1 MRVNFTLRE
10 KHKEWYCCV
19 SFKGENGKRKE
30 RWVPLKI
37 MVKEDRKKEA
47 KKLVEELS
55 APGAFNLESV
65 NATNQTLA
73 RLGLYLY
80 DANWRIIHDG
90 ALVVSSPKLGR
101 PPIYPQEHDMTP
113 EQIKEAVL
121 NIKRGK
127 KIYFGDFMIL
137 WYNIHKEGL
146 APATVSTMRSHVFHS
161 VGPWFNEHK
170 VTLTGIQ
177 PEDIEAFYRERAQ
190 YVGSNTLRHYHGTIR
205 SALQYAFKRG
215 YIVNNIADRAE
226 KPKKTIFKGNFYNE
240 EQLKKLFEV
249 SKKTNLEFAVY
260 MGAYYGLRREEICGL
275 KWDAVDFQYK
285 TITIKHTVIETSN
298 GKEYQLYLKD
308 TTKNKS
314 SFRTLPLSDQTVD
327 MLLKMKT
334 RQEKMKILFGN
345 RYNHEFDDYIYVFE
359 NGDLVRPGWI
369 TACFKRLLEDNN
381 MPHIR
386 FHDLRHSCAT
396 LLRHQGVPM
405 EDISK
410 WLGHSNLLTTEQV
423 YAHYDDMKKGGTL
436 KALSSALD
444 KTNEPD
450 KDGNKE
456 MS

>member
-19 SFKGENGKRKE
+19 SFKGEDGKRKE

-37 MVKEDRKKEA
+37 LVKEDRKKEA
-47 KKLVEELS
+47 KHLIEELS
-55 APGAFNLESV
+55 APGAFNLDSV
-65 NATNQTLA
+65 SATNQTLA

-80 DANWRIIHDG
+80 DQNWKILREG
-90 ALVVSSPKLGR
+90 AIVTSSKLGR
-101 PPIYPQEHDMTP
+101 PSVYPEVKDLTP
-113 EQIKEAVL
+113 AQIQQATLEL
-121 NIKRGK
+121 KRGK
-127 KIYFGDFMIL
+127 KMYFGDFMIL
-137 WYNIHKEGL
+137 WYNIHKESL
-146 APATVSTMRSHVFHS
+146 APATVSTLRSHVFHS

-170 VTLTGIQ
+170 ITLSGIQ
-177 PEDIEAFYRERAQ
+177 PEDIEAFYRDRAQ

-240 EQLKKLFEV
+240 EQLKKLFEI

-275 KWDAVDFQYK
+275 KWSAVDFQYK

-298 GKEYQLYLKD
+298 GKEYQLFLKD

-314 SFRTLPLSDQTVD
+314 SFRTLPLSDATVD
-327 MLLKMKT
+327 MLLKMKQ
-334 RQEKMKILFGN
+334 RQEKMKLLFGN

-359 NGDLVRPGWI
+359 NGDLVRPNWV
-369 TACFKRLLEDNN
+369 TACFKRLLDDNN

-423 YAHYDDMKKGGTL
+423 YAHYDDMKKGTTL

-444 KTNEPD
+444 ND
-450 KDGNKE
+450 KDDKKE